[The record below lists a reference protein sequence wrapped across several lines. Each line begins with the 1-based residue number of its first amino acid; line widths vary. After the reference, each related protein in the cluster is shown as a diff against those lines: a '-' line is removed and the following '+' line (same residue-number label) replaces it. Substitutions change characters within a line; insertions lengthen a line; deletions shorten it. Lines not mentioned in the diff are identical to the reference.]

1 MEKKILIN
9 HKNLKYYINNV
20 NFLFML
26 NLCLKNINELIHEK
40 NSIYVFVT

>member
-26 NLCLKNINELIHEK
+26 KK
-40 NSIYVFVT
+40 YK